1 MFKKIMVPVD
11 LRHLDRLQRAL
22 GAAADLAAKWGCP
35 VVFVSVTTEQ
45 PSELAHTP
53 AEFDQR
59 LQEFARTEAAERGIA
74 SAEARSYAS
83 HDPTVDLDD
92 TLVRAV
98 EETGADLIVI
108 GTHKPGL
115 ADHIFSS
122 NASYLAAHA
131 PVSVMVV
138 R

>member
-11 LRHLDRLQRAL
+11 LRHLDRLERAL
-22 GAAADLAAKWGCP
+22 TAAAELSGRWSCP
-35 VVFVSVTTEQ
+35 VVYVSVTTEQ

-59 LQEFARTEAAERGIA
+59 LQDFARTEAKTRGVDTAEV
-74 SAEARSYAS
+74 RSYAS
-83 HDPTVDLDD
+83 HDPSVDLDD
-92 TLVRAV
+92 TLLRAID
-98 EETGADLIVI
+98 ETGADLVIV
-108 GTHKPGL
+108 GTHRPGL
-115 ADHIFSS
+115 AEHIFAS